1 MRYLRGKSSTVF
13 FNRNP
18 NLPRIL
24 FFPHHYVTLSY
35 PEAILAYTCENLAQC
50 SFSFER
56 IRWQYLIELNS
67 LNKMKYPFIKQD
79 KRNRGARDYI
89 LFLANKKL

>member
-24 FFPHHYVTLSY
+24 FFPHYVTLSY
-35 PEAILAYTCENLAQC
+35 LEAILAYTCENLAQC

-79 KRNRGARDYI
+79 KKNRGARTIYS
-89 LFLANKKL
+89 F